1 MAMRMRTKMLLALL
15 SVSLG
20 LSAISLIIIRSSLEQ
35 QIRKQIRA
43 DLEHSVLTFQYL
55 ENQRNA
61 MLAREAALLADLP
74 SLKALMTTSDR
85 RTIEDGSGEFW
96 RVSGTDLFALA
107 DRSGELVAIYQNG
120 HSLPATDED
129 KARVESLLREPPGS
143 HLLFLRG
150 RLYEAA
156 SAPLY
161 FGSSATGSRL
171 GDVVIGYAIDDRV
184 ISAVRQ
190 TAAADVMFLAMGQ
203 VAATTLD
210 ASHQQAAVAAGLP
223 RRGDD
228 VPREDVW
235 LGREHY
241 LATSIP
247 LSQPGSTEVRLLV
260 LKSYDEA
267 SRFLSQLNRLIA
279 ILGLVV
285 LFGGGAVA
293 LYLSRTITGPLEQL
307 AAGAR
312 ALGEGDFNYAHK
324 REGAREIRELSDTF
338 DSMRERLRKSQQDLL
353 EAERLAT
360 IGRMASSISHDL
372 RHALSA
378 VYANAEFLEHPN
390 LRPEERIELLSEVR
404 QAVQGMTELID
415 SLLLFSRTG
424 RALQPTY
431 AQLHAIAERAIAS
444 LQKHPEAQS
453 VRITLTGPPL
463 ECYVD
468 ARKVERALY
477 NLLLNACQSAKH
489 SNVDPQVHLG
499 VGEDGEM
506 LLARVEDN
514 GSGVPEAIRSM
525 LFEPFVSSGK
535 ANGIGLGLTLA
546 HRIAQEHG
554 GEVILERS
562 TADGS
567 VFVLRMSK
575 ARLRELVDRTLT
587 VNEVSVRQET

>member
-1 MAMRMRTKMLLALL
+1 MRMRTKMLLALL

-20 LSAISLIIIRSSLEQ
+20 LSAISLIIIRSSLER

-74 SLKALMTTSDR
+74 SLKALMTTSDK
-85 RTIEDGSGEFW
+85 RTIQDGSGEFW

-107 DRSGELVAIYQNG
+107 DRSEELVAIYQNE
-120 HSLPATDED
+120 HWHPTTDED
-129 KARVESLLREPPGS
+129 AARVETLLREPPGA
-143 HLLFLRG
+143 HLLLLRG

-156 SAPLY
+156 FAPLY
-161 FGSSATGSRL
+161 FGSSTGGTRL

-184 ISAVRQ
+184 VRAVSQ
-190 TAAADVMFLAMGQ
+190 TAAADVIFVAEGK

-210 ASHQQAAVAAGLP
+210 SSHQQAAVAAGLP
-223 RRGDD
+223 RWGDA
-228 VPREDVW
+228 PGEDVW

-247 LSQPGSTEVRLLV
+247 LSQPGSAEVRLLV

-312 ALGEGDFNYAHK
+312 ALGAGDFNYVHK

-338 DSMRERLRKSQQDLL
+338 DSMRERLRKSQQDLI

-378 VYANAEFLEHPN
+378 VYANAEFLEHPH

-431 AQLHAIAERAIAS
+431 AQLHAISERAITAI
-444 LQKHPEAQS
+444 QKHPEAQS
-453 VRITLTGPPL
+453 VRIALTGPLL

-468 ARKVERALY
+468 ARKIERALY

-499 VGEDGEM
+499 LSDDGER
-506 LLARVEDN
+506 LLLRVEDN
-514 GSGVPEAIRSM
+514 GAGVPEAIRSM

-554 GEVILERS
+554 GEVTLERS
-562 TADGS
+562 NADGS
-567 VFVLRMSK
+567 VFILHLSK
-575 ARLRELVDRTLT
+575 VRLKELVDTT
-587 VNEVSVRQET
+587 PIVNEVSLRQET